1 MALTEEQEIAQR
13 QADRDALAARN
24 VETLTAQNTLAQ
36 TQLAANAA
44 ENNKSRRME
53 IVRIAQGMLA
63 TASQSKPVGERD
75 VSAADI
81 KAYAETLQG
90 FVDAEA

>member
-24 VETLTAQNTLAQ
+24 AETIAQQTAITTAQIN
-36 TQLAANAA
+36 ANAV

-81 KAYAETLQG
+81 KAYAEVLQG